1 MDAASLIIAIPG
13 LLNDCLELLERVNS
27 TREFENESRHAI
39 ALWDASKM
47 GLRAWAEDVGLDN
60 ESSEK
65 VRHPRLEDAE
75 IMAVVKKNLQSIQDI
90 CKSLDVTRSRWS
102 MDVGNEPTAGHTGL
116 RRQSSRSN
124 FRNKVSWGF
133 KTGSRFKDQVKSLQ
147 DHVDRIYQ
155 LVPPGPRSRISG
167 NHQHVSTDGIPTSLP
182 FPESHDHLSPRVL
195 AQERRQME
203 EWLDVLRIDQQYD
216 RLLSSRLDG
225 TCDWIFNHSK
235 YKKWDSPHSA
245 QDSAQILWICGPA
258 GYGKSTLCA
267 RLIQVIKAA
276 SKSSLAYAFCSAHV
290 QAGSRPESI
299 VRTWMFQL
307 VKQDSGAHRIV
318 WESLQRPEA
327 ESVASRSDIWKLL
340 GALMSNLNNCTLIMD
355 GLDEF
360 DGSNDAR
367 KEFLRDL
374 RTTITQTNAR
384 VLIASRDEIDIRSEL
399 SAEQSENGPE
409 ILECMVSE
417 ADVQEDIASFSAAVV
432 NEMLPSKKEEVRL
445 GLADQMA
452 RKSEGMFLWIKMQ
465 KNQLKDTKNHKQL
478 QKLINDMPSGLPST
492 YERNRRDIQKLSP
505 EEQNRAEA
513 ILRWVAFSF
522 RPLTV
527 LELTEALLLNAD
539 VESNTLC
546 QDDMPDEINDAY
558 INGEIKRL
566 CGSLIEIKEA
576 NPHDSPGSR
585 TVHLVHSSVK
595 DYLLSDPHL
604 NGHGGGVLFAL
615 SNISKQHAVLSKAC
629 IQYLN
634 YQEVWSQESSRTDEL
649 SQHPFLEYAASMWYL
664 HLGATKNS
672 FPDILDLVNQFML
685 PNNPNF
691 VAWSEHFEASQN
703 LDFRD
708 QVNKVTSSPLYYAA
722 LFNLLPTMEYYYAKS
737 KSYLNFS
744 GGRYATPLQAA
755 CAKGHLEAFERLLE
769 WGADVNAAGG
779 EFGSALNAATAL
791 GNEVMVKRLLSL
803 SASFSVLDHS
813 KRNAIVIASLNGHHR
828 LLSLFAEKGESIASA
843 QFGYSPLIAAAS
855 NNQKRVMDLLLD
867 YGADINATDNFGEQA
882 LHCSAHYGHIE
893 IAGDLLERGANLF
906 SRNHYGES
914 PLHVSAAVGKLQM
927 AKLLL
932 ERGAS
937 ESLLTI
943 SSSGRIPLVEAVVN
957 GHHDMV
963 ELLLYKG
970 GNHQLS
976 ISDDKGY
983 TPLNTAASCGQAI
996 AVEILLDHGADPT
1009 SVTRS
1014 CRTTLNNATLSGHLS
1029 VVQILLERGPDALAS
1044 LSDTDGWS
1052 PIHAAAQFGHVEIAE
1067 LLLRHG
1073 ADHTARNNEGVT
1085 PFHSTAFQGNVELA
1099 CLFLARGAEINAQDD
1114 NGFTALHIAAER
1126 GLTEYV
1132 SFLLSRNADAELPCR
1147 NGRTPIC
1154 SACFNGYVG
1163 VIRLLF
1169 ERGLSFG
1176 AMDNNGWYPL
1186 FLAAQNGHL
1195 EVVRLLLDAV
1205 AEPRNDSTFANKALE
1220 PIDALQK
1227 QQREKKYALKYG
1239 MKIQLSIPEEWFPLC
1254 IAAANGHLDVIQVLV
1269 DRQIGLEAVRERMA
1283 TTALYCA
1290 ATHGQLNAV
1299 QYLLS
1304 HGADVNVRH
1313 GFEGWTPLLVA
1324 IENDNLAL
1332 TESLLH
1338 LGADPT
1344 IPLIRESKHQTPLY
1358 RATWNSNDQMVELLL
1373 RESTKVDTVT
1383 LMGSDYMPVNL
1394 AAFNGNVKIL
1404 KLFLEQRM
1412 DLKILRAD
1420 QDGRTA
1426 LHLAARNAFL
1436 EGVDLL
1442 LDTGFDA
1449 TARDHRGQNVLD
1461 YAAASGSLRMVEKI
1475 LGLPCA
1481 LELAKAT
1488 SDWTPL
1494 HWAARNGEVRIVEK
1508 LIAVG
1513 VEETVVKTSHPERS
1527 WTPWAVAWAAGNR
1540 KLILNTRCPLRLRDE
1555 EDVQEPLGT
1564 HTGILCD
1571 ACESPIIGTRFS
1583 CRTCFDFDYCFM
1595 CIVGGRDLHPGH
1607 EWDITEARVV
1617 SAVET
1622 GL

>member
-1 MDAASLIIAIPG
+1 M
-13 LLNDCLELLERVNS
+13 
-27 TREFENESRHAI
+27 SR
-39 ALWDASKM
+39 LTV
-47 GLRAWAEDVGLDN
+47 L
-60 ESSEK
+60 
-65 VRHPRLEDAE
+65 
-75 IMAVVKKNLQSIQDI
+75 
-90 CKSLDVTRSRWS
+90 
-102 MDVGNEPTAGHTGL
+102 TGL
-116 RRQSSRSN
+116 SRSFMFLTN
-124 FRNKVSWGF
+124 AN
-133 KTGSRFKDQVKSLQ
+133 Q
-147 DHVDRIYQ
+147 
-155 LVPPGPRSRISG
+155 
-167 NHQHVSTDGIPTSLP
+167 GIPTSLA
-182 FPESHDHLSPRVL
+182 FRESHDHLNPRGL

-216 RLLSSRLDG
+216 RHLSSRLDG

-245 QDSAQILWICGPA
+245 QGSAQILWICGPA

-276 SKSSLAYAFCSAHV
+276 SESSLAYAFCSAHV

-327 ESVASRSDIWKLL
+327 ESVASRSDIWKIL

-374 RTTITQTNAR
+374 RTAITQTNAR

-399 SAEQSENGPE
+399 SAEQSEDGLE
-409 ILECMVSE
+409 ILECMISE
-417 ADVQEDIASFSAAVV
+417 ADVREDITSFSAAVV
-432 NEMLPSKKEEVRL
+432 NEMLPSKKEDVRL

-452 RKSEGMFLWIKMQ
+452 HKSEGMFLWIKMQ

-492 YERNRRDIQKLSP
+492 YERNWRDIQKLSP
-505 EEQNRAEA
+505 EEQDRAEA
-513 ILRWVAFSF
+513 IFRWVAFSF

-539 VESNTLC
+539 VESNILC

-576 NPHDSPGSR
+576 NPHGSPGSR

-595 DYLLSDPHL
+595 DYLLADPHP
-604 NGHGGGVLFAL
+604 NGHDGGVLFAL

-629 IQYLN
+629 IHYLN
-634 YQEVWSQESSRTDEL
+634 YHEVWSQESFRTDEL

-664 HLGATKNS
+664 HLGATKNA
-672 FPDILDLVNQFML
+672 FPDVLDLVNQFML

-691 VAWSEHFEASQN
+691 VAWREHFEAAQS
-703 LDFRD
+703 LDLRD
-708 QVNKVTSSPLYYAA
+708 QANKVTSSPLYYAA

-744 GGRYATPLQAA
+744 GGRYATHLQAA

-791 GNEVMVKRLLSL
+791 GNEVMAKRLLSL
-803 SASFSVLDHS
+803 GASFSVLDHS

-828 LLSLFAEKGESIASA
+828 LLSFFAEKGESIASV

-867 YGADINATDNFGEQA
+867 HGADINTTDNFGEQA

-893 IAGDLLERGANLF
+893 IAGDLLDRGANLF

-914 PLHVSAAVGKLQM
+914 PLHVSAAAGKLQM

-1029 VVQILLERGPDALAS
+1029 VVKILLERGPDALAS

-1052 PIHAAAQFGHVEIAE
+1052 PIHAAAQFGHVETAE

-1085 PFHSTAFQGNVELA
+1085 PLHSTAFQGNAQLA
-1099 CLFLARGAEINAQDD
+1099 SLFLARGAEINAQDD

-1126 GLTEYV
+1126 GITEYV
-1132 SFLLSRNADAELPCR
+1132 AFLLSRNADAELPSR
-1147 NGRTPIC
+1147 NGRTPVC
-1154 SACFNGYVG
+1154 SACSNGCTG
-1163 VIRLLF
+1163 VVRSLL
-1169 ERGLSFG
+1169 EQGMGFG
-1176 AMDNNGWYPL
+1176 ITDNNGLHPL
-1186 FLAAQNGHL
+1186 FLAAQNGHV
-1195 EVVRLLLDAV
+1195 EVVKLLLDA
-1205 AEPRNDSTFANKALE
+1205 AAGPNYTMFANKILE
-1220 PIDALQK
+1220 PVPALQE
-1227 QQREKKYALKYG
+1227 QQQEKKYALKHG
-1239 MKIQLSIPEEWFPLC
+1239 SKTQVSVPEGWSPLC
-1254 IAAANGHLDVIQVLV
+1254 TAAANGHLDVIQVLV
-1269 DRQIGLEAVRERMA
+1269 DWKSMPEAVCKKMA

-1290 ATHGQLNAV
+1290 ATYGQFNAV
-1299 QYLLS
+1299 KYLLS
-1304 HGADVNVRH
+1304 HGADVDARH
-1313 GFEGWTPLLVA
+1313 DPEGWTPLLVA
-1324 IENDNLAL
+1324 IEHDNLAVA
-1332 TESLLH
+1332 ELLLDH
-1338 LGADPT
+1338 GADPT
-1344 IPLIRESKHQTPLY
+1344 IPLIRGSRHHTPLY
-1358 RATWNSNDQMVELLL
+1358 RANWNSNDRMVELLL
-1373 RESTKVDTVT
+1373 RKSTKFDTDA

-1394 AAFNGNVKIL
+1394 AALYGNAKIL
-1404 KLFLEQRM
+1404 KLFLEQGM
-1412 DLKILRAD
+1412 GLNLLRAD

-1426 LHLAARNAFL
+1426 LHLAARDAFL
-1436 EGVDLL
+1436 EGVDML
-1442 LDTGFDA
+1442 LDAGFDA
-1449 TARDHRGQNVLD
+1449 TAKDHRGQNVLH

-1475 LGLPCA
+1475 LGLACA
-1481 LELAKAT
+1481 PELAKAPA
-1488 SDWTPL
+1488 DWTPL
-1494 HWAARNGEVRIVEK
+1494 HWAARSGEARVVEK
-1508 LIAVG
+1508 LMAAGI
-1513 VEETVVKTSHPERS
+1513 EETVVKTFHPERL
-1527 WTPWAVAWAAGNR
+1527 WTPWAVAWATGNW

-1555 EDVQEPLGT
+1555 ADVQEPQGT
-1564 HTGILCD
+1564 HTGIQCD
-1571 ACESPIIGTRFS
+1571 ACESVSFDIISSGL
-1583 CRTCFDFDYCFM
+1583 TC
-1595 CIVGGRDLHPGH
+1595 
-1607 EWDITEARVV
+1607 
-1617 SAVET
+1617 
-1622 GL
+1622 